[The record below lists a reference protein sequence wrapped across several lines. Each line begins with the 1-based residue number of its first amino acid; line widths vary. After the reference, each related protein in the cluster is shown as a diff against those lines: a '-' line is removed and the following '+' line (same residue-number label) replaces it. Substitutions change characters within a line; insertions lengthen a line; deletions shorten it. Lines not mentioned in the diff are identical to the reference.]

1 MTNIAQKFKDSFKT
15 NKVFRKRV
23 TVVALIVLSITVTAV
38 YINISIT
45 GFLYISFLEKSENSR
60 IKSNSK
66 NPPIGGF
73 FYEQG
78 IFSNLQSL

>member
-38 YINISIT
+38 YINISINQLIEVT
-45 GFLYISFLEKSENSR
+45 LDELGYFPKL
-60 IKSNSK
+60 
-66 NPPIGGF
+66 
-73 FYEQG
+73 
-78 IFSNLQSL
+78 

>member
-45 GFLYISFLEKSENSR
+45 AFVSIS
-60 IKSNSK
+60 
-66 NPPIGGF
+66 
-73 FYEQG
+73 
-78 IFSNLQSL
+78 